1 MKTSHQPTTL
11 VLFFALLS
19 LLATTTVAAM
29 TLPEKLAPVPVY
41 SGAKIVQ
48 VMEMGTSAM
57 AMLEAKT
64 TPQALLEF
72 YKKEMEGKGWKTAF
86 QAQQEDSAVI
96 HFTKGK
102 DAVQITAGNG
112 DEGMTSYQMVF
123 VAQ

>member
-1 MKTSHQPTTL
+1 MKTSHKIAAL
-11 VLFFALLS
+11 VPFFALLF
-19 LLATTTVAAM
+19 LVTTAMAAM
-29 TLPEKLAPVPVY
+29 KLPDKLAPVPVY

-86 QAQQEDSAVI
+86 QAQQEDGAVI
-96 HFTKGK
+96 HFTKGQ
-102 DAVQITAGNG
+102 DALQITAGNG

-123 VAQ
+123 VAP